1 MKLSGKTII
10 ITGASSGLGRA
21 LALELAGLNA
31 NLVLFARNRENL
43 LETQNLCAQF
53 NSPSI
58 IVSGDVTKPKDCQ
71 KLIELTVEHFG
82 ALDILIANAG
92 IGLWAKFEQIED
104 LAILNKIMTTNYL
117 GAVNVTHHALPH
129 LRKSQGLIAVISSIQ
144 GKQGVP
150 FHSGYAASK
159 HALHGFFDSL
169 RIELQGTGVDILL
182 ALPSWIWNPDWRQST
197 LGMDGQ
203 PRGESSQKHSNSAVS
218 LEECSQ
224 AIVKAIMKRKREVV
238 IPAKLRFLPLL
249 NLINPRIV
257 EYFLKKTLKK
267 QY

>member
-1 MKLSGKTII
+1 MLSGKTTI

-21 LALELAGLNA
+21 LALELAGRNA
-31 NLVLFARNRENL
+31 NLVLFARNQEKL
-43 LETQNLCAQF
+43 LETRNLCAQF
-53 NSPSI
+53 NAPSI
-58 IVSGDVTKPKDCQ
+58 IVSGDVTKPEDCQ
-71 KLIELTVEHFG
+71 KLVELTIEHFG

-92 IGLWAKFEQIED
+92 IGLWAKFEEIED
-104 LAILNKIMTTNYL
+104 ISILQKIMETNYL
-117 GAVNVTHHALPH
+117 GAVHCAYSALPY
-129 LRKSQGLIAVISSIQ
+129 LRKSKGLIAVISSIQ

-150 FHSGYAASK
+150 LHSGYAASK

-182 ALPSWIWNPDWRQST
+182 ALPSWIRNPDWRQST
-197 LGMDGQ
+197 LGGNGQ
-203 PRGESSQKHSNSAVS
+203 PQGESSPKHSNSAVS

-257 EYFLKKTLKK
+257 EFFLKRKF
-267 QY
+267 QS